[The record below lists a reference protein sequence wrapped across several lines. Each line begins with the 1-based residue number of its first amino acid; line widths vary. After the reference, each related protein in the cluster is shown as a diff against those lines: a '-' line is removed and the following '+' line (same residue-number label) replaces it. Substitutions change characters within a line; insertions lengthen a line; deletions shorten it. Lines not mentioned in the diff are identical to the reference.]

1 MAAYNSSYTGAQID
15 SAIGTI
21 NNLTGSSAQYVGFGN
36 NNKPTA
42 KSADTAPV
50 QNSTA
55 LITSGAV
62 YTAILGAIGGSY

>member
-15 SAIGTI
+15 SAVGTI
-21 NNLTGSSAQYVGFGN
+21 NNLTGTTVQYTGFASNG
-36 NNKPTA
+36 KPTA
-42 KSADTAPV
+42 KNADTTPT

-62 YTAILGAIGGSY
+62 YNAILGAIGGSY

>member
-15 SAIGTI
+15 SAVGTI
-21 NNLTGSSAQYVGFGN
+21 NGLTGTSTQYTGFGN
-36 NNKPTA
+36 NGKPTA
-42 KSADTAPV
+42 KSADTTPT